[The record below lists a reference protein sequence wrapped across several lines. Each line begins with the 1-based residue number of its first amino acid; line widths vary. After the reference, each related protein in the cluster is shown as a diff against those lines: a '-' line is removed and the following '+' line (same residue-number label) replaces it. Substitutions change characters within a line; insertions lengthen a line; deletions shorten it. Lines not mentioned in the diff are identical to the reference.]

1 MMPTFQ
7 DALLAVSRSL
17 ALSTLV
23 KATFAMLLGLG
34 VVGLAGRA
42 RAAMRHAV
50 LAATFGV
57 LLGLPLVAAIA
68 PPLRIAMRLATIAVP
83 PSPNGTKFVPLPVVT
98 ARQAAVA
105 PGASATSGVD
115 WWLVVWMA
123 GAGGFL
129 VPVIVGLRQ
138 VSRLRRS
145 GMPWRDGQAVVDGL
159 ARRRVDALLHEALP
173 GPMTCGVARPAI
185 VLPVDA
191 PNWQRADLERAIV
204 HELEHVRRGDW
215 AIHCVARAVCA
226 MYWFHPLVWIAW
238 RRLELEAERSC
249 DDAVLGR
256 SEATAYADQLVA
268 IAQRLSSAGKPPLLA
283 MASRADL
290 SARVKAV
297 LDGGQRRGRIG
308 GWRLAAVAVG
318 AMALAGTVSPLR
330 VVAAP
335 QANATS
341 NAMFRAET
349 MLVVTPVTVTSASGA
364 AVQGLAA
371 SEFTLTED
379 GVPQTIVLFEGGD
392 PYVIGYYP
400 RNTRGDMQFRKI
412 AIAVK
417 TATAATVNYRP
428 GYTAGP
434 SSAMGVEVPAGD
446 ATPGVQPPSLLYKK
460 GAAYPD
466 EARRAKYQGSVILAV
481 VVDASGK
488 VDQVRVQRSLGLGLD
503 ESAIEAVKQWR
514 FKPASQD
521 GKFVGT
527 QVWVQVSYR
536 LL

>member
-1 MMPTFQ
+1 
-7 DALLAVSRSL
+7 
-17 ALSTLV
+17 
-23 KATFAMLLGLG
+23 
-34 VVGLAGRA
+34 
-42 RAAMRHAV
+42 
-50 LAATFGV
+50 
-57 LLGLPLVAAIA
+57 
-68 PPLRIAMRLATIAVP
+68 
-83 PSPNGTKFVPLPVVT
+83 
-98 ARQAAVA
+98 
-105 PGASATSGVD
+105 
-115 WWLVVWMA
+115 
-123 GAGGFL
+123 
-129 VPVIVGLRQ
+129 
-138 VSRLRRS
+138 
-145 GMPWRDGQAVVDGL
+145 
-159 ARRRVDALLHEALP
+159 
-173 GPMTCGVARPAI
+173 
-185 VLPVDA
+185 
-191 PNWQRADLERAIV
+191 
-204 HELEHVRRGDW
+204 
-215 AIHCVARAVCA
+215 
-226 MYWFHPLVWIAW
+226 
-238 RRLELEAERSC
+238 
-249 DDAVLGR
+249 
-256 SEATAYADQLVA
+256 
-268 IAQRLSSAGKPPLLA
+268 
-283 MASRADL
+283 
-290 SARVKAV
+290 
-297 LDGGQRRGRIG
+297 
-308 GWRLAAVAVG
+308 VAVG